1 MKKRVK
7 VVFDRKGSVAKTG
20 YGKIEICIYLK
31 EGERK
36 YETVGTAT
44 SEDWE
49 AAAQDSKVVA
59 KVKHYEQ
66 VINAMQLFHEEMT
79 IETFNNHVLP
89 AEAKSNSDSLDRKEG
104 MYMFRGIDQRQ
115 SFIEYIEDYLEK
127 EGLRSG
133 SRRNI
138 EVVKDS
144 LKKSGIIKTFYD
156 LTPANI
162 QKYDDYL
169 HAQGDKSQAT
179 ICNYHKKLHKYTNK
193 LWRSEMIPCDPYN
206 SFEIKRGIS
215 KERQPL
221 TEDELLVLRKAKL
234 SPKLARV
241 RDLFI
246 FMSYTGLAY
255 IDMCHFN
262 FSEMTEK
269 NGSLY
274 YIDGKRTKTGSQFYA
289 PILPPAMDVLKKY
302 NYKLPT
308 ISNQKLNDYL
318 DLIREKLD
326 WKKKIT
332 CHVARHSFA
341 TLLLTYDFTVEK
353 TARALGH
360 KDIKTTQIYAKVLK
374 KTICDKTE
382 KLVTKIK

>member
-1 MKKRVK
+1 MNKSVR

-20 YGKIEICIYLK
+20 KGKVEILVYLNRTQ
-31 EGERK
+31 RK
-36 YETVGTAT
+36 YDTVGESTP
-44 SEDWE
+44 DMWE
-49 AAAQDSKVVA
+49 VVA
-59 KVKHYEQ
+59 MEKNVVIKMKHYEQ
-66 VINAMQLFHEEMT
+66 VINAMRMLGEEMT
-79 IETFNNHVLP
+79 IDNFNNHIYA
-89 AEAKSNSDSLDRKEG
+89 AESKAVVNNDNKH
-104 MYMFRGIDQRQ
+104 MYMNTDQRQ
-115 SFIEYIEDYLEK
+115 SFIEYIEECLEK

-144 LKKSGIIKTFYD
+144 LKKSNIIKTFYD
-156 LTPANI
+156 LTPDNI
-162 QKYDDYL
+162 RKYDDFL

-179 ICNYHKKLHKYTNK
+179 ICNYHKRIHKYTKK
-193 LWRSEMIPCDPYN
+193 LWRSEMIPSDPYN
-206 SFEIKRGIS
+206 SFEIKHGTS

-234 SPKLARV
+234 SSKLDRV

-246 FMSYTGLAY
+246 FMAYTGLAY
-255 IDMCHFN
+255 IDMCHFD
-262 FSEMTEK
+262 FSTMAEK
-269 NGSLY
+269 QGGLY
-274 YIDGKRTKTGSQFYA
+274 YIDGERTKTGSKFYA

-308 ISNQKLNDYL
+308 ITNQKLNDYL
-318 DLIREKLD
+318 DIIREKLE

-341 TLLLTYDFTVEK
+341 TLLLTYDFTIEK

-374 KTICDKTE
+374 KTIVDKTE
-382 KLVTKIK
+382 KLVAEIK

>member
-1 MKKRVK
+1 MNKSVR

-20 YGKIEICIYLK
+20 NGKVEILVYLSRSQ
-31 EGERK
+31 RK
-36 YETVGTAT
+36 YETVAVSTP
-44 SEDWE
+44 DMWE
-49 AAAQDSKVVA
+49 VDAMNKSVVT
-59 KVKHYEQ
+59 KMKHYEQ
-66 VINAMQLFHEEMT
+66 VVNAMNMLGEEMT
-79 IETFNNHVLP
+79 IDNFNKHIFA
-89 AEAKSNSDSLDRKEG
+89 AESKAVANDDNKY
-104 MYMFRGIDQRQ
+104 MYHNTDLRQ
-115 SFIEYIEDYLEK
+115 SFIEYIEDCLEK

-144 LKKSGIIKTFYD
+144 LKNSNIIKTFYD

-162 QKYDDYL
+162 RKYDDYL

-206 SFEIKRGIS
+206 QFEIKRGTS

-221 TEDELLVLRKAKL
+221 TEDELLILRNAELSSKL
-234 SPKLARV
+234 DRV
-241 RDLFI
+241 RDLFV
-246 FMSYTGLAY
+246 FMAYTGLAY
-255 IDMCHFN
+255 IDMCHFDFN
-262 FSEMTEK
+262 TMAEK
-269 NGSLY
+269 QGDLY
-274 YIDGKRTKTGSQFYA
+274 YIDGERTKTGSKFYA

-302 NYKLPT
+302 NYKLPIIT
-308 ISNQKLNDYL
+308 NQKLNDYL
-318 DLIREKLD
+318 DLIREKLE

-341 TLLLTYDFTVEK
+341 TLLLTYDFTIEK

-360 KDIKTTQIYAKVLK
+360 KDIKTTQLYAKVLK
-374 KTICDKTE
+374 KTIVDKTE
-382 KLVTKIK
+382 KLVGEIK

>member
-1 MKKRVK
+1 MNKCVR

-20 YGKIEICIYLK
+20 TGKVEILVYLSRSQ
-31 EGERK
+31 RK
-36 YETVGTAT
+36 YESVGESTP
-44 SEDWE
+44 DMWE
-49 AAAQDSKVVA
+49 VVA
-59 KVKHYEQ
+59 MDKNIVIKMKHYEQ
-66 VINAMQLFHEEMT
+66 VINAMRMLGEEMT
-79 IETFNNHVLP
+79 IDNFTKHIYAAVSRDVVNEDN
-89 AEAKSNSDSLDRKEG
+89 K
-104 MYMFRGIDQRQ
+104 YMFMNTDQRQ
-115 SFIEYIEDYLEK
+115 SFIEYIEDCLEK

-144 LKKSGIIKTFYD
+144 LKNSNIIKTFYD

-162 QKYDDYL
+162 RKYDDYL

-193 LWRSEMIPCDPYN
+193 LWRSQMIPSDPYN
-206 SFEIKRGIS
+206 QFEIKRGTS

-221 TEDELLVLRKAKL
+221 TEDELLVLRNAEL
-234 SPKLARV
+234 SPKLDRV

-246 FMSYTGLAY
+246 FMAYTGLAY
-255 IDMCHFN
+255 IDMCKFD
-262 FSEMTEK
+262 FSDMSEHYGK
-269 NGSLY
+269 LY
-274 YIDGKRTKTGSQFYA
+274 YIDGKRTKTGSQFYT
-289 PILPPAMDVLKKY
+289 PILPPAMAVLEKY
-302 NYKLPT
+302 NYKLPIIT
-308 ISNQKLNDYL
+308 NQKLNDYL

-341 TLLLTYDFTVEK
+341 TLLLTYDFTIEK

-382 KLVTKIK
+382 KLVAEIK

>member
-20 YGKIEICIYLK
+20 YGKIELCIYLK

-44 SEDWE
+44 PDNWE
-49 AAAQDSKVVA
+49 AAAQDKNIVA
-59 KVKHYEQ
+59 KIKHYEQ
-66 VINAMQLFHEEMT
+66 MINAMQLFNEDMT
-79 IETFNNHVLP
+79 IKNFNNHVLP
-89 AEAKSNSDSLDRKEG
+89 AEAKASSNATIEKDG
-104 MYMFRGIDQRQ
+104 MYFYKGTNQKQ
-115 SFIEYIEDYLEK
+115 SFIEYIEACLEK

-138 EVVKDS
+138 EVVKDN
-144 LKKSGIIKTFYD
+144 LKKSGIIKRFYD

-162 QKYDDYL
+162 QKYDEYL
-169 HAQGDKSQAT
+169 HNQGDKSQAT
-179 ICNYHKKLHKYTNK
+179 ICNYHKKLHKYTNM
-193 LWRSEMIPCDPYN
+193 LWRSDMIPSNPYN
-206 SFEIKRGIS
+206 QFEIKRGTS

-221 TEDELLVLRKAKL
+221 TEDELIVLRNAKL
-234 SPKLARV
+234 SSKLERV

-246 FMSYTGLAY
+246 FMAYTGLAY

-262 FSEMTEK
+262 FSEMAEK
-269 NGSLY
+269 NGRLY

-318 DLIREKLD
+318 DIIREKLE

-374 KTICDKTE
+374 KTIVDKTE
-382 KLVTKIK
+382 KLVAEIK